1 MTQEQ
6 DSFLGICAHFLF
18 DNTKNEPFLT
28 VAISLSYPETT
39 LSIQA
44 CYRLNCFN
52 PPPPH
57 LKGKKGGVRGPP
69 SVGIASPPS
78 IVGPLESS

>member
-1 MTQEQ
+1 MVMYADSSSFQRIFAIRGGSVQIMSQEQ

-18 DNTKNEPFLT
+18 DNAKNEPFLT

-52 PPPPH
+52 TR
-57 LKGKKGGVRGPP
+57 KKAG
-69 SVGIASPPS
+69 SKS
-78 IVGPLESS
+78 L